1 MSKSKQHVRKYKII
15 DVRCGLH
22 QMQRLSKLSRL
33 WETKML
39 IQPCRLNHENSR
51 FSKMIMVSVGVSWEG
66 KTNIHF
72 IDTDRAK
79 VNSQNYIQLL
89 DDSFLCIS
97 ARWGPL
103 LTHIG

>member
-1 MSKSKQHVRKYKII
+1 MQNSMSENTKSLMCDAAFIRCKDCPNYRVYGKRK
-15 DVRCGLH
+15 C
-22 QMQRLSKLSRL
+22 
-33 WETKML
+33 E
-39 IQPCRLNHENSR
+39 IQPCRINHENSR

-72 IDTDRAK
+72 IDPERAK
-79 VNSQNYIQLL
+79 VNSENYIQLL